1 MKFKK
6 EHLTPTE
13 LGEMFGV
20 SEDELVGW
28 LEKVGLHSSE
38 TKRPSCRAH
47 DEEYCK
53 TYSHGFRSFK
63 WLWNAEKTVNRLVK
77 AGHHLASPPPSSLV
91 EPSGIKGPFTCR
103 SIADG
108 AHEIIGEDG
117 FPVVSTVGDQN
128 AKVVTKLLNL
138 AHGHGVFDQKKPAP
152 PERIETDGFV
162 IVA

>member
-13 LGEMFGV
+13 LGQIFGI
-20 SEDELVGW
+20 SPEELEGW

-38 TKRPSCRAH
+38 TKRPSCHAH
-47 DEEYCK
+47 DEYFCK

-63 WLWNAEKTVNRLVK
+63 WLWDAEKTVNRLVK

-91 EPSGIKGPFTCR
+91 EPSQLKGPFTCR
-103 SIADG
+103 SITDG
-108 AHEIIGEDG
+108 THEIIGDDG
-117 FPVVSTVGDQN
+117 FPVVCAVGHRN

-138 AHGHGVFDQKKPAP
+138 AHDHGVFDQKKPAP